1 MSNRTRKNALTVRCR
16 RRTTQSG
23 KPVKKRTKKQT
34 RGKLETRN
42 HRRKASLN
50 PQNNKCRLPLT
61 ASKKGISG
69 DNSGIKAGDIK
80 GSDEERKDDARN
92 LQRSDHAW
100 KRVTIKV
107 ICKKGDA
114 ERAENYR
121 PICTLPTL
129 YTVFSTLL
137 FNRLYNKPDRRQPP
151 DQGGFRRSFQNLD
164 HPATYRLLEQKSQ
177 EWGVKMWIAKVD
189 LRKRGSTRY
198 GTTHCGMPWQDSK
211 SRRRTLACGR
221 GYTQTNK
228 PQTGQTRRAICSSYK
243 GGRKQGDPVSSLFF
257 NMVLQAALEDHQT
270 DCPSNSRFVDN
281 VVFIFHMAGSAEK
294 NNDRLQ
300 KEHRQ

>member
-80 GSDEERKDDARN
+80 GSDEETKDDARN

-107 ICKKGDA
+107 ICKK
-114 ERAENYR
+114 
-121 PICTLPTL
+121 
-129 YTVFSTLL
+129 
-137 FNRLYNKPDRRQPP
+137 K
-151 DQGGFRRSFQNLD
+151 
-164 HPATYRLLEQKSQ
+164 
-177 EWGVKMWIAKVD
+177 
-189 LRKRGSTRY
+189 
-198 GTTHCGMPWQDSK
+198 
-211 SRRRTLACGR
+211 RRRR
-221 GYTQTNK
+221 E
-228 PQTGQTRRAICSSYK
+228 SS
-243 GGRKQGDPVSSLFF
+243 RKL
-257 NMVLQAALEDHQT
+257 
-270 DCPSNSRFVDN
+270 PSNMYAAYAVHS
-281 VVFIFHMAGSAEK
+281 VFNTS
-294 NNDRLQ
+294 LQ
-300 KEHRQ
+300 QALQQA